1 MMFTEFWFKKYVDV
15 LLKYQ
20 FIVLYCI
27 EVFFEW
33 SWIVKENVQRIFV
46 AELNVCLQ
54 FVIL

>member
-1 MMFTEFWFKKYVDV
+1 MFTEFWFKKYVDV

-33 SWIVKENVQRIFV
+33 SWIIEENVQHIFV